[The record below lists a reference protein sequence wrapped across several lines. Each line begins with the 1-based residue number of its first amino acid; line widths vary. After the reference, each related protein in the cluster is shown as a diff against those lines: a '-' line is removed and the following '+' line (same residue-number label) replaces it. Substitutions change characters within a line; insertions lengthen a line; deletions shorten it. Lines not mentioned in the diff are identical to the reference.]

1 MMNNNIN
8 FKVGDLVEA
17 LQNVE
22 ALGRITKG
30 NVYRIKYIGDGLVEL
45 DNDFRCFL
53 ETFSQLF
60 RRLYG
65 VGDVVIQTED
75 VSSDEN
81 PKCKIIKIE
90 WWGAPN
96 VYKITHQHFGK
107 SCRNW
112 SMDAKSFVAL
122 KDYNKDNGCS
132 VISYSK
138 EEVLRRLKEKKLK
151 CLKHYEQ

>member
-22 ALGRITKG
+22 VPSGITKG
-30 NVYRIKYIGDGLVEL
+30 NVYRIKYIEDGLVEL
-45 DNDFRCFL
+45 DNNFRCFL

-60 RRLYG
+60 KRLYG
-65 VGDVVIQTED
+65 EGDIAIQTRD
-75 VSSDEN
+75 VTPYEN

-90 WWGAPN
+90 SYVCN
-96 VYKITHQHFGK
+96 LYKIIHVHFGK
-107 SCRNW
+107 TCENW
-112 SMDAKSFVAL
+112 SMDAKSFIAL
-122 KDYNKDNGCS
+122 KDYNKDNEYS

-138 EEVLRRLKEKKLK
+138 EEVLRRLKEKNLK
-151 CLKHYEQ
+151 CLKYYEQ